1 MSIETLLVPMLLV
14 LCLVLLIVLLV
25 RQGAAAQRRET
36 ERLEQEHAL
45 AELGGKLLDELDA
58 QRDESAESLYSA
70 NQSLMNTLSQ
80 MGQSQSSLLE
90 SMQRQVLLSTRNQE
104 EKINDLRLEK
114 RTPADRNAAHGGPA
128 PFGKPGPEAGP
139 EFRPGQRTPGVRL

>member
-58 QRDESAESLYSA
+58 QRDESAESLYNA

-90 SMQRQVLLSTRNQE
+90 SMQRQ
-104 EKINDLRLEK
+104 
-114 RTPADRNAAHGGPA
+114 NAS
-128 PFGKPGPEAGP
+128 
-139 EFRPGQRTPGVRL
+139 